1 MIVGFIVPSMVVA
14 IRSVSGLGSGPVL
27 LLFCLVLFAC
37 DDTQIWR
44 LLWQS
49 KLWGMH
55 QMLVRPLSSTLQE
68 FAGSVGDLKTCWL
81 VLSWSI
87 SKLEGYRY
95 RRQWSACQRG
105 WKQKITIKRVVVD
118 QFKRNSFAVCASIR
132 FFFPVQR
139 LIALARSFIMPVS
152 QLYIIKFN

>member
-1 MIVGFIVPSMVVA
+1 MGFIVPSTVFVA
-14 IRSVSGLGSGPVL
+14 IGSVSGLDSGPVL

-68 FAGSVGDLKTCWL
+68 FVGSVGVGDPKTCWL
-81 VLSWSI
+81 VVSWSI
-87 SKLEGYRY
+87 SKLEGYR
-95 RRQWSACQRG
+95 RR
-105 WKQKITIKRVVVD
+105 
-118 QFKRNSFAVCASIR
+118 
-132 FFFPVQR
+132 
-139 LIALARSFIMPVS
+139 
-152 QLYIIKFN
+152 